1 MGRQVAPGVTLLAGT
16 AALTAIAARGV
27 AQAPQLTAAAAVAVL
42 AIAVALVVPARVVIA
57 AGLLYLPFE
66 AWITGFLP
74 GSASSVARYGP
85 EAIGAVLLTSALA
98 SQRLEKHRWRGLLV
112 ACVVVVVVWALAA
125 LHGGVAPS
133 TAIIETAPNC
143 AGCPSRSSSHSA
155 ATIRSIPGGTDGP
168 CWEQQPSRASSQ

>member
-1 MGRQVAPGVTLLAGT
+1 M
-16 AALTAIAARGV
+16 
-27 AQAPQLTAAAAVAVL
+27 L

-57 AGLLYLPFE
+57 AGLVYLPFE

-133 TAIIETAPNC
+133 TAIIGYRSELRWVPVAFVVALTAD
-143 AGCPSRSSSHSA
+143 R
-155 ATIRSIPGGTDGP
+155 RSIPGGTDGP
-168 CWEQQPSRASSQ
+168 WSAPQRSRASSQ